1 MAQEVA
7 EKVEAKA
14 EEAVVPI
21 TEAEVEVEK
30 AAIVFDRPMVQY
42 HDELLGLF
50 ILKDLP
56 YAIFT
61 HLLKFEA

>member
-1 MAQEVA
+1 M
-7 EKVEAKA
+7 
-14 EEAVVPI
+14 PI
-21 TEAEVEVEK
+21 TEAEAEVEK